1 MRAKNILFAIFDL
14 NDTNYMKMPWAL
26 FVRTLPII
34 AEKIPDAK
42 IYVLTDTKNCS
53 TVRRLI
59 EKDNLKL
66 ISSSRPILRYPYKGL
81 SATLEVLCKRLD
93 IDTLVVLSGW
103 SIHVWN
109 RIAGKL
115 KINNLILIVLTP
127 VYKTN
132 DLLTMS
138 LDYFTSSLN
147 YGRPEDLIYLT
158 KLIFEN
164 LIIRLLLKIVKFS
177 NKPTIIVASED
188 SKELFQNHGF
198 VTYKI
203 NFKLKYN
210 ITGDRIFQSKSNP
223 SIAYFGVP
231 LIARGYDIVIELAKP
246 IPDIDFV
253 LYLRERLTA
262 IARKKMHK
270 GLRNLRTVF
279 KFFHSM
285 EDLIAEA
292 RRHNLL
298 LLPFRFVIS
307 DFPLIVVE
315 VLCSGRLV
323 VTTKYSHVDLIKMP
337 NLVTLD
343 LVQVKN
349 PSIIRR
355 LAEREFR
362 IPISSCYIDWE
373 FVADELSR
381 FLGLHK

>member
-1 MRAKNILFAIFDL
+1 M
-14 NDTNYMKMPWAL
+14 
-26 FVRTLPII
+26 
-34 AEKIPDAK
+34 
-42 IYVLTDTKNCS
+42 
-53 TVRRLI
+53 
-59 EKDNLKL
+59 
-66 ISSSRPILRYPYKGL
+66 
-81 SATLEVLCKRLD
+81 
-93 IDTLVVLSGW
+93 
-103 SIHVWN
+103 
-109 RIAGKL
+109 
-115 KINNLILIVLTP
+115 
-127 VYKTN
+127 
-132 DLLTMS
+132 
-138 LDYFTSSLN
+138 
-147 YGRPEDLIYLT
+147 
-158 KLIFEN
+158 
-164 LIIRLLLKIVKFS
+164 IVKFS

-246 IPDIDFV
+246 TPDIDFV
-253 LYLRERLTA
+253 LYLRERLPA

-307 DFPLIVVE
+307 DFPLVVVE

-355 LAEREFR
+355 LAEREFS